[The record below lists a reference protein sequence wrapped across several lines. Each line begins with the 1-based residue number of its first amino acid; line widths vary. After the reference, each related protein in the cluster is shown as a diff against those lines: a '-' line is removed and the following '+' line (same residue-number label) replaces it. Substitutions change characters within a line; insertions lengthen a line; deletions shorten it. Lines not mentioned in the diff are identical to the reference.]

1 MLEVKRYCLDIMR
14 FSHTMY
20 FVRNNQIPFAAP
32 KRYVKSQKACMIIY
46 YVISVWKLAVD
57 IAKTN
62 TQARYILM
70 EG

>member
-1 MLEVKRYCLDIMR
+1 MLGSQNILHRYHEIFAHQYC
-14 FSHTMY
+14 
-20 FVRNNQIPFAAP
+20 VRNNQIPFAAP